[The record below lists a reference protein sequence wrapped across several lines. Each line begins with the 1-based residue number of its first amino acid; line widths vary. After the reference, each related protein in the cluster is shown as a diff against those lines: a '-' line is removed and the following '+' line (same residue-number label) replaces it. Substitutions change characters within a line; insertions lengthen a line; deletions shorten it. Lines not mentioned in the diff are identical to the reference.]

1 MSKTS
6 NRYDLMYVELPNLI
20 NRIILMDAN
29 KEGSPMTIDGIE
41 KTIEEIKKVSNAA
54 LDGAYE
60 TLKKVNSKDYK
71 LTIKIS
77 DRNAD
82 DLVIKK
88 NKRWN
93 SKGENCMN
101 YEFMK
106 TINAHQIQKE
116 IDARM
121 AQDAIR
127 QKQIQDTKDKRDA
140 AILIT
145 TFTVCVLV
153 VGLLGG

>member
-6 NRYDLMYVELPNLI
+6 NRYDLIYVELPNLI
-20 NRIILMDAN
+20 DRIILMDAN

-60 TLKKVNSKDYK
+60 TLKKANDKDYK
-71 LTIKIS
+71 LTVKFS
-77 DRNAD
+77 NRNAD

-93 SKGENCMN
+93 SKGR
-101 YEFMK
+101 
-106 TINAHQIQKE
+106 I
-116 IDARM
+116 
-121 AQDAIR
+121 
-127 QKQIQDTKDKRDA
+127 
-140 AILIT
+140 
-145 TFTVCVLV
+145 V
-153 VGLLGG
+153 

>member
-1 MSKTS
+1 MDYERS
-6 NRYDLMYVELPNLI
+6 RYDLMYVELPNLI

-60 TLKKVNSKDYK
+60 TLRKVNNKNYE
-71 LTIKIS
+71 LKINVS
-77 DRNAD
+77 NRNAD

-93 SKGENCMN
+93 SKG
-101 YEFMK
+101 
-106 TINAHQIQKE
+106 
-116 IDARM
+116 
-121 AQDAIR
+121 
-127 QKQIQDTKDKRDA
+127 
-140 AILIT
+140 
-145 TFTVCVLV
+145 V
-153 VGLLGG
+153 V

>member
-6 NRYDLMYVELPNLI
+6 NRYELMYVELPNLI

-93 SKGENCMN
+93 SKGR
-101 YEFMK
+101 
-106 TINAHQIQKE
+106 I
-116 IDARM
+116 
-121 AQDAIR
+121 
-127 QKQIQDTKDKRDA
+127 
-140 AILIT
+140 
-145 TFTVCVLV
+145 V
-153 VGLLGG
+153 

>member
-1 MSKTS
+1 MGYERS
-6 NRYDLMYVELPNLI
+6 RYDLMYVELPNLI

-60 TLKKVNSKDYK
+60 TLKRVNNKNYE
-71 LTIKIS
+71 LKINVS
-77 DRNAD
+77 NRNAD

-93 SKGENCMN
+93 SKG
-101 YEFMK
+101 
-106 TINAHQIQKE
+106 I
-116 IDARM
+116 
-121 AQDAIR
+121 
-127 QKQIQDTKDKRDA
+127 
-140 AILIT
+140 
-145 TFTVCVLV
+145 V
-153 VGLLGG
+153 

>member
-1 MSKTS
+1 MSKAS
-6 NRYDLMYVELPNLI
+6 NRYDLIYVELPNLI

-60 TLKKVNSKDYK
+60 TLRKVNNKNYE
-71 LTIKIS
+71 LKINVS
-77 DRNAD
+77 NRNAD

-93 SKGENCMN
+93 SKG
-101 YEFMK
+101 
-106 TINAHQIQKE
+106 
-116 IDARM
+116 
-121 AQDAIR
+121 
-127 QKQIQDTKDKRDA
+127 
-140 AILIT
+140 
-145 TFTVCVLV
+145 V
-153 VGLLGG
+153 V

>member
-6 NRYDLMYVELPNLI
+6 NRYDLIYVELPNLI
-20 NRIILMDAN
+20 DRIILMDAN

-60 TLKKVNSKDYK
+60 TLRKVNNKNYE
-71 LTIKIS
+71 LKINVS
-77 DRNAD
+77 NRNAD

-93 SKGENCMN
+93 SKGR
-101 YEFMK
+101 
-106 TINAHQIQKE
+106 I
-116 IDARM
+116 
-121 AQDAIR
+121 
-127 QKQIQDTKDKRDA
+127 
-140 AILIT
+140 
-145 TFTVCVLV
+145 V
-153 VGLLGG
+153 

>member
-1 MSKTS
+1 MDYERS
-6 NRYDLMYVELPNLI
+6 RYDLIYVELPNLI

-29 KEGSPMTIDGIE
+29 KGGSPMTIDGIE
-41 KTIEEIKKVSNAA
+41 KTVEEIKKVSNAA

-88 NKRWN
+88 NKSWN
-93 SKGENCMN
+93 SKG
-101 YEFMK
+101 
-106 TINAHQIQKE
+106 
-116 IDARM
+116 R
-121 AQDAIR
+121 
-127 QKQIQDTKDKRDA
+127 
-140 AILIT
+140 
-145 TFTVCVLV
+145 V
-153 VGLLGG
+153 V

>member
-1 MSKTS
+1 MDHERS
-6 NRYDLMYVELPNLI
+6 RYDLIYVELPNLI

-60 TLKKVNSKDYK
+60 TLRKVNNKNYE
-71 LTIKIS
+71 LKINVS
-77 DRNAD
+77 NRNAD

-93 SKGENCMN
+93 SKG
-101 YEFMK
+101 
-106 TINAHQIQKE
+106 
-116 IDARM
+116 
-121 AQDAIR
+121 
-127 QKQIQDTKDKRDA
+127 
-140 AILIT
+140 
-145 TFTVCVLV
+145 V
-153 VGLLGG
+153 V

>member
-1 MSKTS
+1 MDHERS
-6 NRYDLMYVELPNLI
+6 RYDLIYVELPNLI

-60 TLKKVNSKDYK
+60 TLRKVNNKNYE
-71 LTIKIS
+71 LKINVS
-77 DRNAD
+77 NRNAD

-93 SKGENCMN
+93 SKG
-101 YEFMK
+101 
-106 TINAHQIQKE
+106 I
-116 IDARM
+116 
-121 AQDAIR
+121 
-127 QKQIQDTKDKRDA
+127 
-140 AILIT
+140 
-145 TFTVCVLV
+145 V
-153 VGLLGG
+153 

>member
-6 NRYDLMYVELPNLI
+6 NRYDLIYVELPNLI

-54 LDGAYE
+54 LDGTYE
-60 TLKKVNSKDYK
+60 TLRKVNNKNYE
-71 LTIKIS
+71 LKINVS
-77 DRNAD
+77 NRNAD

-93 SKGENCMN
+93 SKG
-101 YEFMK
+101 
-106 TINAHQIQKE
+106 
-116 IDARM
+116 
-121 AQDAIR
+121 
-127 QKQIQDTKDKRDA
+127 
-140 AILIT
+140 
-145 TFTVCVLV
+145 V
-153 VGLLGG
+153 V

>member
-6 NRYDLMYVELPNLI
+6 NRYDLIYVELPNLI

-60 TLKKVNSKDYK
+60 TLRKVNNKNYELK
-71 LTIKIS
+71 IKIS

-82 DLVIKK
+82 ALVIKK

-93 SKGENCMN
+93 SKGR
-101 YEFMK
+101 
-106 TINAHQIQKE
+106 I
-116 IDARM
+116 
-121 AQDAIR
+121 
-127 QKQIQDTKDKRDA
+127 
-140 AILIT
+140 
-145 TFTVCVLV
+145 V
-153 VGLLGG
+153 

>member
-1 MSKTS
+1 MNKTS
-6 NRYDLMYVELPNLI
+6 NRYDLIYVELPNLI

-60 TLKKVNSKDYK
+60 TLKKANDKDYK
-71 LTIKIS
+71 LTVKFS
-77 DRNAD
+77 NRNAD

-93 SKGENCMN
+93 SKG
-101 YEFMK
+101 
-106 TINAHQIQKE
+106 I
-116 IDARM
+116 
-121 AQDAIR
+121 
-127 QKQIQDTKDKRDA
+127 
-140 AILIT
+140 
-145 TFTVCVLV
+145 V
-153 VGLLGG
+153 

>member
-1 MSKTS
+1 MNKTEI
-6 NRYDLMYVELPNLI
+6 RYDLMYVELPNLI

-60 TLKKVNSKDYK
+60 TLRKVNNKNYE
-71 LTIKIS
+71 LKINVS
-77 DRNAD
+77 NRNAD

-93 SKGENCMN
+93 SKG
-101 YEFMK
+101 
-106 TINAHQIQKE
+106 
-116 IDARM
+116 
-121 AQDAIR
+121 
-127 QKQIQDTKDKRDA
+127 
-140 AILIT
+140 
-145 TFTVCVLV
+145 V
-153 VGLLGG
+153 V

>member
-1 MSKTS
+1 MGYERS
-6 NRYDLMYVELPNLI
+6 RYDLIYVELPNLI

-60 TLKKVNSKDYK
+60 TLKKANDKDYK
-71 LTIKIS
+71 LTVKFS
-77 DRNAD
+77 NRNAD

-93 SKGENCMN
+93 SKGR
-101 YEFMK
+101 
-106 TINAHQIQKE
+106 I
-116 IDARM
+116 
-121 AQDAIR
+121 
-127 QKQIQDTKDKRDA
+127 
-140 AILIT
+140 
-145 TFTVCVLV
+145 V
-153 VGLLGG
+153 

>member
-1 MSKTS
+1 MGYERS
-6 NRYDLMYVELPNLI
+6 RYDLMYVELPNLI

-60 TLKKVNSKDYK
+60 TLRKVNNKNYE
-71 LTIKIS
+71 LKINVS
-77 DRNAD
+77 NRNAD

-93 SKGENCMN
+93 SKGG
-101 YEFMK
+101 
-106 TINAHQIQKE
+106 
-116 IDARM
+116 
-121 AQDAIR
+121 
-127 QKQIQDTKDKRDA
+127 
-140 AILIT
+140 
-145 TFTVCVLV
+145 V
-153 VGLLGG
+153 

>member
-1 MSKTS
+1 MGYERS
-6 NRYDLMYVELPNLI
+6 RYDLIYVELPNLI

-60 TLKKVNSKDYK
+60 TLRKVNNKNYE
-71 LTIKIS
+71 LKINVS
-77 DRNAD
+77 NRNAD

-93 SKGENCMN
+93 SKG
-101 YEFMK
+101 
-106 TINAHQIQKE
+106 
-116 IDARM
+116 
-121 AQDAIR
+121 
-127 QKQIQDTKDKRDA
+127 
-140 AILIT
+140 
-145 TFTVCVLV
+145 V
-153 VGLLGG
+153 V

>member
-60 TLKKVNSKDYK
+60 TLRKVNNKNYE
-71 LTIKIS
+71 LKINVS
-77 DRNAD
+77 NRNAD

-93 SKGENCMN
+93 SKGR
-101 YEFMK
+101 
-106 TINAHQIQKE
+106 I
-116 IDARM
+116 
-121 AQDAIR
+121 
-127 QKQIQDTKDKRDA
+127 
-140 AILIT
+140 
-145 TFTVCVLV
+145 V
-153 VGLLGG
+153 

>member
-1 MSKTS
+1 MGYERS
-6 NRYDLMYVELPNLI
+6 RYDLMYVELPNLI

-60 TLKKVNSKDYK
+60 TLRKVNNKNYELK
-71 LTIKIS
+71 IKIS

-93 SKGENCMN
+93 SKGR
-101 YEFMK
+101 
-106 TINAHQIQKE
+106 I
-116 IDARM
+116 
-121 AQDAIR
+121 
-127 QKQIQDTKDKRDA
+127 
-140 AILIT
+140 
-145 TFTVCVLV
+145 V
-153 VGLLGG
+153 

>member
-1 MSKTS
+1 MGYERS
-6 NRYDLMYVELPNLI
+6 RYDLMYVELPNLI

-60 TLKKVNSKDYK
+60 TLRKVNNKNYE
-71 LTIKIS
+71 LKINVS
-77 DRNAD
+77 NRNAD

-93 SKGENCMN
+93 SKG
-101 YEFMK
+101 
-106 TINAHQIQKE
+106 
-116 IDARM
+116 
-121 AQDAIR
+121 
-127 QKQIQDTKDKRDA
+127 
-140 AILIT
+140 
-145 TFTVCVLV
+145 V
-153 VGLLGG
+153 V

>member
-1 MSKTS
+1 MGYERS
-6 NRYDLMYVELPNLI
+6 RYDLIYVELPNLI

-60 TLKKVNSKDYK
+60 TLRKVNNKNYE
-71 LTIKIS
+71 LKINVS
-77 DRNAD
+77 NRNAD

-93 SKGENCMN
+93 SKG
-101 YEFMK
+101 
-106 TINAHQIQKE
+106 I
-116 IDARM
+116 
-121 AQDAIR
+121 
-127 QKQIQDTKDKRDA
+127 
-140 AILIT
+140 
-145 TFTVCVLV
+145 V
-153 VGLLGG
+153 

>member
-1 MSKTS
+1 MGHERP
-6 NRYDLMYVELPNLI
+6 RYDLMYVELPNLI

-60 TLKKVNSKDYK
+60 TLRKVNNKNYE
-71 LTIKIS
+71 LKINVS
-77 DRNAD
+77 NRNAD

-93 SKGENCMN
+93 SKG
-101 YEFMK
+101 
-106 TINAHQIQKE
+106 
-116 IDARM
+116 
-121 AQDAIR
+121 
-127 QKQIQDTKDKRDA
+127 
-140 AILIT
+140 
-145 TFTVCVLV
+145 V
-153 VGLLGG
+153 V

>member
-6 NRYDLMYVELPNLI
+6 NRYDLIYVELPNLI

-60 TLKKVNSKDYK
+60 TLRKVNNKNYELK
-71 LTIKIS
+71 IKIS

-93 SKGENCMN
+93 SKGR
-101 YEFMK
+101 
-106 TINAHQIQKE
+106 I
-116 IDARM
+116 
-121 AQDAIR
+121 
-127 QKQIQDTKDKRDA
+127 
-140 AILIT
+140 
-145 TFTVCVLV
+145 V
-153 VGLLGG
+153 

>member
-1 MSKTS
+1 MDYERS
-6 NRYDLMYVELPNLI
+6 RYDLIYVELPNLI

-60 TLKKVNSKDYK
+60 TLRKVNNKNYE
-71 LTIKIS
+71 LKINVS
-77 DRNAD
+77 NRNAD

-93 SKGENCMN
+93 SKG
-101 YEFMK
+101 
-106 TINAHQIQKE
+106 
-116 IDARM
+116 
-121 AQDAIR
+121 
-127 QKQIQDTKDKRDA
+127 
-140 AILIT
+140 
-145 TFTVCVLV
+145 V
-153 VGLLGG
+153 V

>member
-6 NRYDLMYVELPNLI
+6 NRYDLIYVELPNLI

-60 TLKKVNSKDYK
+60 TLRKVNNKNYE
-71 LTIKIS
+71 LKINVS
-77 DRNAD
+77 NRNAD

-93 SKGENCMN
+93 SKG
-101 YEFMK
+101 
-106 TINAHQIQKE
+106 I
-116 IDARM
+116 
-121 AQDAIR
+121 
-127 QKQIQDTKDKRDA
+127 
-140 AILIT
+140 
-145 TFTVCVLV
+145 V
-153 VGLLGG
+153 

>member
-1 MSKTS
+1 MGHERS
-6 NRYDLMYVELPNLI
+6 RYELMYVELPNLI

-60 TLKKVNSKDYK
+60 TLRKVNNKNYE
-71 LTIKIS
+71 LKINVS
-77 DRNAD
+77 NRNAD

-93 SKGENCMN
+93 SKGS
-101 YEFMK
+101 
-106 TINAHQIQKE
+106 A
-116 IDARM
+116 
-121 AQDAIR
+121 
-127 QKQIQDTKDKRDA
+127 
-140 AILIT
+140 
-145 TFTVCVLV
+145 
-153 VGLLGG
+153 

>member
-6 NRYDLMYVELPNLI
+6 NRYDLIYVELPNLI

-29 KEGSPMTIDGIE
+29 KEGSPMTINGIE

-60 TLKKVNSKDYK
+60 TLKKANDKDYK
-71 LTIKIS
+71 LTVKFS
-77 DRNAD
+77 NRNAD

-93 SKGENCMN
+93 SKG
-101 YEFMK
+101 
-106 TINAHQIQKE
+106 I
-116 IDARM
+116 
-121 AQDAIR
+121 
-127 QKQIQDTKDKRDA
+127 
-140 AILIT
+140 
-145 TFTVCVLV
+145 V
-153 VGLLGG
+153 